1 MYKDTQ
7 EVEDTK
13 LLAIARSSKEL
24 CTTLIYPS
32 VLSIEKESIR
42 NPLQMAIVIRSHN
55 FYGDIMGIVQL
66 EYVSNTGEE
75 GQEGGGT
82 ESPRAT

>member
-1 MYKDTQ
+1 
-7 EVEDTK
+7 
-13 LLAIARSSKEL
+13 
-24 CTTLIYPS
+24 
-32 VLSIEKESIR
+32 
-42 NPLQMAIVIRSHN
+42 LQMAIVIRSHN
-55 FYGDIMGIVQL
+55 FYWDIMGIVQL